1 MKLLKIELEEH
12 SEVENELA
20 KRSHFCNRVIQKY
33 KAQIE
38 VLKEELQEKQK
49 GPQQNEVED
58 YSQRQKKQNDFSKS
72 DLTQFLQK
80 RIMDYEMK
88 QQQAQNQLEEIKS
101 EYQKLFN
108 KINKQKTKYKNTV
121 YILSDFIDQLI
132 S

>member
-72 DLTQFLQK
+72 DLT
-80 RIMDYEMK
+80 
-88 QQQAQNQLEEIKS
+88 
-101 EYQKLFN
+101 
-108 KINKQKTKYKNTV
+108 
-121 YILSDFIDQLI
+121 
-132 S
+132 